1 MGRRLRR
8 RNLERGELSEYV
20 YAVFVRWNF
29 LREEE
34 GIVDRILR
42 SGERERSTV
51 SKQCV
56 KNECWWFPIWQVRGE
71 QGAVELH
78 GWFLR
83 EPHGLHEKSC
93 SKS

>member
-1 MGRRLRR
+1 MYMRF
-8 RNLERGELSEYV
+8 LSGGI
-20 YAVFVRWNF
+20 FS
-29 LREEE
+29 REEE

-42 SGERERSTV
+42 SGEREREINCFETTLR
-51 SKQCV
+51 V

>member
-1 MGRRLRR
+1 MAWMGRRLRR

-42 SGERERSTV
+42 SGERERDQLFRNNV
-51 SKQCV
+51 
-56 KNECWWFPIWQVRGE
+56 
-71 QGAVELH
+71 
-78 GWFLR
+78 
-83 EPHGLHEKSC
+83 
-93 SKS
+93 